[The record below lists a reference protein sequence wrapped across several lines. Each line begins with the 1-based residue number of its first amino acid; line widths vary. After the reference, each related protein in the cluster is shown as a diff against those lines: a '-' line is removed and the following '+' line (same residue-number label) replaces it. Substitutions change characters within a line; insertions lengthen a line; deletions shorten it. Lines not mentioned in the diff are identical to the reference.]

1 MQCAQAARDP
11 SDSEIAAALDAS
23 ARAHRI
29 PTVLLKGL
37 AWRMSGWRQW
47 DAAGKTNEQMS
58 GRVGLL
64 GVAAADRSDADRLR
78 SDWRYNV
85 EQGTK
90 ALALAWDRAPIIGNG
105 RLEDGRNILEC
116 WYFALG
122 RYGVGKQGAEANAFA
137 DSVLDAV
144 ATGSEGRWPGIA
156 VTRPSAEKL
165 SWGRNVLGPPVP
177 WHFGDVQP
185 RSAAKSVVSLPI
197 PYLSQV
203 WDSPDNF
210 NGGGACGPTS
220 MLMVLAYYQKVAPHP
235 IRVTDSYVHVS
246 EYGGLLPEIE
256 GKVCDPNLGAVHA
269 KMLDYLRPHFPTVAI
284 FYDAKATWQRVKH
297 ELDAGR
303 PCILGTEVTP
313 AGHLMVA
320 RGYLSDGRVLV
331 NDPAGD
337 YYQAARWGNPQ
348 GGWSPTGSRY
358 WNGGGSGAAYDWDSL
373 DVRWVMT
380 FGPKDTNADRAEDEN
395 LR

>member
-1 MQCAQAARDP
+1 MP
-11 SDSEIAAALDAS
+11 
-23 ARAHRI
+23 
-29 PTVLLKGL
+29 
-37 AWRMSGWRQW
+37 
-47 DAAGKTNEQMS
+47 

-64 GVAAADRSDADRLR
+64 GVATAGRKDADRLR

-85 EQGTK
+85 EQGAR

-105 RLEDGRNILEC
+105 RLDDGRNILEC

-122 RYGVGKQGAEANAFA
+122 RYGAGKQGAEANAFA

-144 ATGSEGRWPGIA
+144 AAGGGGCWPGVA

-177 WHFGDVQP
+177 WHFGDVAP
-185 RSAAKSVVSLPI
+185 RPAAPQVVSLPV

-203 WDSPDNF
+203 WDSPDDF
-210 NGGGACGPTS
+210 NGGGACG
-220 MLMVLAYYQKVAPHP
+220 AYFRKVAPHP

-269 KMLDYLRPHFPTVAI
+269 KMLDYLRPDFPTVAI
-284 FYDAKATWQRVKH
+284 YYDAKATWKRVRR

-337 YYQAARWGNPQ
+337 LYQAARWGNPQ
-348 GGWSPTGSRY
+348 GGWSPTGNRY
-358 WNGGGSGAAYDWDSL
+358 WNGGGNGATYDWDSL
-373 DVRWVMT
+373 AVRWVMT
-380 FGPKDTNADRAEDEN
+380 FGPKDEDSDRAEDES